1 MKTLS
6 DVKPGDLLVINNRL
20 ERRVVQV
27 ETVTPCRFKTKDGST
42 WNKKTA
48 RRVGGSPDP
57 RYIEH
62 IKVPE
67 EGEVEEIRLTHYCQS
82 AVWDLEDLM
91 PKLKNCKGSREM
103 LDELRRAIDRLEK
116 FM

>member
-1 MKTLS
+1 MKALS
-6 DVKPGDLLVINNRL
+6 DVKPGDLLIIQHRQD
-20 ERRVVQV
+20 RRIVQV
-27 ETVTPCRFKTKDGST
+27 ETVTSCRFKTKDGST
-42 WNKKTA
+42 WDKKTA
-48 RRVGGSPDP
+48 KKVGEKSGPWFTE
-57 RYIEH
+57 R

-67 EGEVEEIRLTHYCQS
+67 EGEVEELRLNHHCRS

>member
-20 ERRVVQV
+20 GRRVVQV

-48 RRVGGSPDP
+48 KKVGEKSDP
-57 RYIEH
+57 WFTERID
-62 IKVPE
+62 VPE
-67 EGEVEEIRLTHYCQS
+67 EGEVEELRLNHHCRS
-82 AVWDLEDLM
+82 AVRDLEDLM